1 MPAQPQPP
9 ETDHASAPASR
20 NVARQ
25 LLKLAGPYWNCEHRH
40 RVRGATLAL
49 LLLTVGQVGLTVWGN
64 YWNRALFDALEQRSV
79 PDLLIQVGVF
89 ALIFT
94 ASIAVTAA
102 HLMIKRWLQLD
113 WRAWLTERLVDRWM
127 ADGRHYR
134 LLFTTGEHDNP
145 DARIAED
152 IRIAT
157 ESGIALAHTL
167 VFSLMILALFIDIL
181 WSVSGSI
188 GIPGM
193 ALEVPG
199 YLVPLAFLYAGA
211 GSALGWLLGRPL
223 VRTTDALQSAEAG
236 FRFGLT
242 RLREHSEAIA
252 LMHGE
257 PMERRGSVLR
267 FRQIVRDWDRQSLAY
282 LGIVSFSTG
291 YGALLPVFPIMVAA
305 PQYIHGVMS
314 LGLLM
319 QAAQAFQR
327 VTSALS
333 WPVDNLG
340 EIARTRASAERVLTL
355 YRDMERL
362 DAEWLAPG
370 PHIEISRQPQ
380 SQLVID
386 QLTIRDPDGR
396 LLLEELNTVV
406 HRGEHVLITG
416 DPAVT
421 GSFFKVLGGLWPW
434 GSGRVQLPTDGGMQF
449 MPQQPYLPEGT
460 LRAALC
466 YPRAPETSETR
477 WICHALECAGLS
489 WLGARLDHSENW
501 EQLLPLRTRQRLAF
515 ARVLIHRPGWICMEG
530 ATDAFDPRGERLIL
544 DMLYRELRDSAILAI
559 SFHPGLEG
567 LHSRR
572 LVLNRAPENRLPAA
586 TAPFSQS
593 APATSRAPR
602 CP

>member
-1 MPAQPQPP
+1 MPVHSQSPAADRSSP
-9 ETDHASAPASR
+9 TASR

-25 LLKLAGPYWNCEHRH
+25 LLKLAGPYWNCERRR

-49 LLLTVGQVGLTVWGN
+49 LLLTVCQVGLTVWGN
-64 YWNRALFDALEQRSV
+64 YWNRALFDAMEQRSI
-79 PDLLIQVGVF
+79 PELLIQVGVF

-94 ASIAVTAA
+94 ASIVVTAA
-102 HLMIKRWLQLD
+102 HLMVKRWLQLD
-113 WRAWLTERLVDRWM
+113 WRAWLTERLIDRWM

-152 IRIAT
+152 IRIVT

-188 GIPGM
+188 GIPGT

-211 GSALGWLLGRPL
+211 GSMLGWMLGRPL
-223 VRTTDALQSAEAG
+223 VRATDALQSAEAG

-242 RLREHSEAIA
+242 RQHEHAEAIA
-252 LMHGE
+252 LSRGE
-257 PMERRGSVLR
+257 PMERRGSALR
-267 FRQIVRDWDRQSLAY
+267 FREIVRDWNRQSLAY

-305 PQYIHGVMS
+305 PQYMHGLMS

-355 YRDMERL
+355 YRDMEHL
-362 DAEWLAPG
+362 DAQWHAPG
-370 PHIEISRQPQ
+370 PHIEVSHLPQ
-380 SQLVID
+380 SRLVIE
-386 QLTIRDPDGR
+386 QLTIRDPEGR
-396 LLLEELNTVV
+396 LLLEGLNTVV
-406 HRGEHVLITG
+406 HRREHVLITG

-434 GSGRVQLPTDGGMQF
+434 GSGRVQLPAGGGMQF

-466 YPRAPETSETR
+466 YPQAPETWETR
-477 WICHALECAGLS
+477 WICRALECAGLS
-489 WLGARLDHSENW
+489 WLGARLDHGENW
-501 EQLLPLRTRQRLAF
+501 EQLLPLRARQRLAF
-515 ARVLIHRPGWICMEG
+515 ARAIIHRPGWLCMEG
-530 ATDAFDPRGERLIL
+530 ATDAFDPRSERLIL
-544 DMLYRELRDSAILAI
+544 EMLYRELRDSAILAI
-559 SFHPGLEG
+559 SFHPGLED
-567 LHSRR
+567 LHTRR
-572 LVLNRAPENRLPAA
+572 LVLSRAADNMQPAA
-586 TAPFSQS
+586 KAALSRS
-593 APATSRAPR
+593 APATSRVPR